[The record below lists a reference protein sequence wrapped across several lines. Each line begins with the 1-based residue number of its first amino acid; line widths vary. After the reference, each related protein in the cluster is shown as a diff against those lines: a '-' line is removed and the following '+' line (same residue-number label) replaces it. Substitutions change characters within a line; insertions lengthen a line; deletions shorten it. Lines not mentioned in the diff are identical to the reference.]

1 MNIASDIFIWFKLVL
16 NDASDYHQIK
26 EDGEQIESRISKLE
40 QIFNYYNEEKALT
53 RKAAFQQNRKK
64 ILFKEVV
71 GTTRQAYEVLNRM
84 ARYQNDL
91 HNLNYNLIFQIK
103 LELDSLTAYHEQI
116 LKSLSKSSL
125 QCEHFDNQIMNPQ
138 KKDLMD
144 AFQQQLIQNP
154 YQVEYSYSNIM
165 QIIATIEEYRYYL
178 EHLDRLRL
186 SFFTYHRNDTDID
199 IADEDFDL

>member
-53 RKAAFQQNRKK
+53 RKAFQQNRKK

-103 LELDSLTAYHEQI
+103 LELDSLMT
-116 LKSLSKSSL
+116 LSRTNFKSLSKKL
-125 QCEHFDNQIMNPQ
+125 VTMWNI
-138 KKDLMD
+138 
-144 AFQQQLIQNP
+144 LIIK
-154 YQVEYSYSNIM
+154 S
-165 QIIATIEEYRYYL
+165 
-178 EHLDRLRL
+178 
-186 SFFTYHRNDTDID
+186 
-199 IADEDFDL
+199 

>member
-53 RKAAFQQNRKK
+53 RKAPSNKIERKSY
-64 ILFKEVV
+64 LKEVV

-103 LELDSLTAYHEQI
+103 LELDSLTPI
-116 LKSLSKSSL
+116 TNK
-125 QCEHFDNQIMNPQ
+125 F
-138 KKDLMD
+138 
-144 AFQQQLIQNP
+144 
-154 YQVEYSYSNIM
+154 
-165 QIIATIEEYRYYL
+165 
-178 EHLDRLRL
+178 
-186 SFFTYHRNDTDID
+186 
-199 IADEDFDL
+199 